1 MGVSGR
7 EAVIVGI
14 GIDVTENAR
23 MARLLERSPRAI
35 GRLFSL
41 REQESVGFGAETVN
55 RWAARFAAKEALI
68 KACGGIHGSRWVEIE
83 VIRQPHQ
90 KPWIEVQGGLREW
103 LQECNLTVWLSMSH
117 ERHLSVAMVVLESRE
132 HRDLD

>member
-1 MGVSGR
+1 
-7 EAVIVGI
+7 
-14 GIDVTENAR
+14 
-23 MARLLERSPRAI
+23 MARLLERSPRAM

-41 REQESVGFGAETVN
+41 REQESVGLGAETVN

-90 KPWIEVQGGLREW
+90 KPRIEVQGGLRQW
-103 LQECNLTVWLSMSH
+103 LKDRDLTVWLSMSH

-132 HRDLD
+132 YPNLDESGGAPPG